1 MKACRTNILLLT
13 GVLMLSNLPGTTFAS
28 EVEPEEGELYHEQH
42 GHHLL
47 GIFLGITRE
56 NDHNRE
62 TIGIE
67 YTYRINR
74 YWSAGALIERAER
87 DKSSTLTNVFI
98 HFWPTEFLYFGIGYG
113 RKDPGEERQN
123 AGRLTLGYEIELG
136 KSWSLS
142 PQANIDFI
150 EDEENE
156 EVYGL
161 VIARRF

>member
-1 MKACRTNILLLT
+1 MKACRTDILLLT

-28 EVEPEEGELYHEQH
+28 EAEPEEGELYHEQH
-42 GHHLL
+42 GHHAL
-47 GIFLGITRE
+47 GIFLGITKE
-56 NDHNRE
+56 HDHNRE

-74 YWSAGALIERAER
+74 NWSAGALVERAER

-98 HFWPTEFLYFGIGYG
+98 HFWPTEFLYFGAGYG

-123 AGRLTLGYEIELG
+123 TGRLTLGYEIELG

-161 VIARRF
+161 VIGRRF